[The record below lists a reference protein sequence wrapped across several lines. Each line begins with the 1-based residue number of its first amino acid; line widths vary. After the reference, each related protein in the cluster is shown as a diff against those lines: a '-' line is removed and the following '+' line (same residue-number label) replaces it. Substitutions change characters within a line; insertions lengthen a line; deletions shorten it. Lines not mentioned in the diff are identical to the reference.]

1 MTNVDV
7 RVETWG
13 PSNLAVRIWPVDK
26 PRGVVILQHG
36 YHEHSGRFEYEHRSV
51 VDRLAGSGLMVV
63 APDMWGHG
71 SSPGRRGAV
80 HVGRAVDD
88 HRAIRQRVATFG
100 LPTVLVGYSLGGLVT
115 CASAARDQSE
125 IAGVVLIGP
134 LLPGPIPRLVRCAI
148 GPLARMTKKAW
159 APAAKPPWT
168 KLSHDPE
175 VLARALGDPLMH
187 NRRFTVLS
195 AVTAVDA
202 TRDIH
207 RQAASW
213 RVPVLLLHGTEDVF
227 TRPQWSRR
235 LHHALATSDKTLTE
249 CAGAYHEVLS
259 DPTATDAVDEVVDWV
274 AARIERAVAV
284 PGVEAEFAPSP
295 DRK

>member
-1 MTNVDV
+1 MSSVNV

-13 PSNLAVRIWPVDK
+13 PSNLAVRIWSVEN

-36 YHEHSGRFEYEHRSV
+36 YHEHSGRFEYEHGGV
-51 VDRLAGSGLMVV
+51 VERLVGSGLMVV

-80 HVGRAVDD
+80 HVGRAVHD
-88 HRAIRQRVATFG
+88 HRAIRLRVAAFG

-115 CASAARDQSE
+115 CASAARDQSAL
-125 IAGVVLIGP
+125 AGVVLVGP
-134 LLPGPIPRLVRCAI
+134 LLPGPIPGPVRCAI
-148 GPLARMTKKAW
+148 EPLARVTKKAW
-159 APAAKPPWT
+159 APVAKPPWT
-168 KLSHDPE
+168 KLSHDSE
-175 VLARALGDPLMH
+175 VLARVLGDPLMH
-187 NRRFTVLS
+187 NKRFTVLS
-195 AVTAVDA
+195 GVTAFDA

-207 RQAASW
+207 RHAASW

-235 LHHALATSDKTLTE
+235 LYRTLATSEKTFTE
-249 CAGAYHEVLS
+249 YAGAYHEVLS
-259 DPTATDAVDEVVDWV
+259 DPVAVDAVDDVVDWV
-274 AARIERAVAV
+274 CERIERAVAV
-284 PGVEAEFAPSP
+284 PGVEGVVPSL